1 MVWDR
6 GHGTGESEVKFELKF
21 LVNDED
27 EDFESGKLGQ
37 VGEQLSHVGLGY
49 LPAQHW
55 VADARVD
62 TIRCSE
68 REAVDVVSK

>member
-1 MVWDR
+1 MVRDG
-6 GHGTGESEVKFELKF
+6 GHGAGESEVELKLKF
-21 LVNDED
+21 LVNDKD
-27 EDFESGKLGQ
+27 EDLESWKLGQ

-62 TIRCSE
+62 AKGCSE
-68 REAVDVVSK
+68 REAVDIVSK